1 MIQAALVLLLLAPH
15 AQPACTRS
23 TSFVR
28 VQFHHCA
35 PLGETIAVKIE
46 GTPVTL
52 KREGDY
58 YQGQYP
64 GDITETYAITLPK
77 NYPLCCRSAVKVAKE
92 RRSRDCVV
100 SYVVTCDERAP
111 GWSFVASSDLNEI
124 TFEFDAEH
132 EDDFGDNACRPP
144 EPMRLAP
151 NGVSNLGTHDVVV
164 LKVMRGRTLLV
175 SIPLHQSDLVQAASL
190 PYPRAELER
199 LIDAAT
205 NDGVQNGSGPAKRYV
220 ATVKA
225 QLPNVVTVER
235 K

>member
-1 MIQAALVLLLLAPH
+1 MIVNAALVLLLVTSNAPS
-15 AQPACTRS
+15 CTRS

-35 PLGETIAVKIE
+35 PLGQTISVKIE

-52 KREGDY
+52 EKQGDF

-77 NYPLCCRSAVKVAKE
+77 NYPLCCRSAIKVAKE

-100 SYVVTCDERAP
+100 SYVVTCDERTP

-132 EDDFGDNACRPP
+132 EDDFGDRACNPP
-144 EPMRLAP
+144 EPMERAR
-151 NGVSNLGTHDVVV
+151 NGISNLGTHDVVA
-164 LKVMRGRTLLV
+164 LKVMRGRTVLV

-190 PYPRAELER
+190 PYSRAKLES
-199 LIDAAT
+199 LIDAAAR
-205 NDGVQNGSGPAKRYV
+205 NGVQNGSGPAKNYI

-225 QLPNVVTVER
+225 LLPNVVTVER
-235 K
+235 R